1 MGLVYWIKVFRHYV
15 YKGLETLK
23 SSEKQLFLQNTS
35 ASNMKSFCFCKF
47 LRNRLIVD
55 VENVH
60 IAAVNYLEMPNLI
73 KEKLLQIISQPWRK
87 KKKERKNQKAQKAK
101 IPVVSCPVNP
111 LQIGRPLQTNQEELD
126 K

>member
-1 MGLVYWIKVFRHYV
+1 
-15 YKGLETLK
+15 
-23 SSEKQLFLQNTS
+23 
-35 ASNMKSFCFCKF
+35 MKSFCFCKF

-60 IAAVNYLEMPNLI
+60 VAAVNYFEMPNLI
-73 KEKLLQIISQPWRK
+73 KEKLLQIISQPLRK
-87 KKKERKNQKAQKAK
+87 KKKKAK
-101 IPVVSCPVNP
+101 IPVVSWLVNP

>member
-1 MGLVYWIKVFRHYV
+1 MALVYWIEVFRHYV

-47 LRNRLIVD
+47 LRNGLIVD

-60 IAAVNYLEMPNLI
+60 IAAVNYFEMPNLI
-73 KEKLLQIISQPWRK
+73 KEKLLQIISQPLRK
-87 KKKERKNQKAQKAK
+87 KKKKKQPKYQWF
-101 IPVVSCPVNP
+101 P
-111 LQIGRPLQTNQEELD
+111 D
-126 K
+126 

>member
-35 ASNMKSFCFCKF
+35 ASDMKSFCFRKF

-60 IAAVNYLEMPNLI
+60 IAAVNYFEMPNLI
-73 KEKLLQIISQPWRK
+73 KEKLLQIILQPWRK
-87 KKKERKNQKAQKAK
+87 KTKPQKAQKAK
-101 IPVVSCPVNP
+101 IPVVSCLVNP